1 MAKNKPGP
9 FLWKLRMILEYK
21 LVMPVL
27 LLLKRLFFLLFGQKS
42 VRVNIGGGNFIKPGW
57 LSMDY
62 QSETYPYRLSLLDQ
76 NFDLTSGK
84 PFPFEEN
91 SVDFFYSQHTLE
103 HIPQEHCAFIFAE
116 MYRCLKPGGAVRLNM
131 PDYDIAYRAAKAGN
145 LDFFPDRER
154 IRSSFALCLL
164 DRFATGLIGR
174 VDVAEVERDLAT
186 LEKDEFAEKYAAAV
200 PRETQL
206 ENFGNH
212 INWWNYAKLERMFK
226 AAGFSQAYGSGP
238 QQSRFAEMRGK
249 GHFLGLEKLV
259 ALDKLTGFDSA
270 HQEQSVYG
278 EAVK

>member
-1 MAKNKPGP
+1 VKKKPEG
-9 FLWKLRMILEYK
+9 LAWKLRMLVEYK
-21 LVMPVL
+21 LIMPVL
-27 LLLKRLFFLLFGQKS
+27 LLLKRFNVLLFGRKS

-62 QSETYPYRLSLLDQ
+62 QSETYPYQLSLLDH

-84 PFPFEEN
+84 PFPFADN

-103 HIPQEHCAFIFAE
+103 HIPQEHCDFIFAE
-116 MYRCLKPGGAVRLNM
+116 MHRCLKPGGAVRLNM
-131 PDYDIAYRAAKAGN
+131 PDYDMVYDAAKAGR
-145 LDFFPDRER
+145 LDGFRRKDWLPD
-154 IRSSFALCLL
+154 SPALYLL
-164 DRFATGLIGR
+164 ERFATGLIGR
-174 VDVAEVERDLAT
+174 VDVALAEHDLAT
-186 LEKDEFAEKYAAAV
+186 LGKEEFADKYAAAV

-226 AAGFSQAYGSGP
+226 AAGFSQVYSSAP
-238 QQSRFAEMRGK
+238 QQSRFTEMRDK

-270 HQEQSVYG
+270 HQEQSVYA